1 MASHNPTDTKNNSTY
16 PLKNYFSPLNHAD
29 IENTEHDNGNGN
41 ASTSNAEDLEAYS
54 SAQELF
60 ETDKLLIEGIP
71 INTSEECLKGYIE
84 RISGLAV
91 KNITYSTE
99 CSYSGSATEKS
110 HSSTAGKT
118 DDVQWMKRSKK
129 HRSKL
134 AELVDLL
141 KTDPSKPQR
150 IGIYR
155 VCFEDKFSIGEGC
168 DGTKVYVG
176 LADDGLEVAV
186 KRMSHEK
193 CQQMGINEKKILNC
207 PNVQNEKHIVNYR
220 YCHVPNSETA
230 YLVLDLHEET
240 LYNYVEDPERTVEQ
254 LLKEGPSI
262 IRQIL
267 YGIKALH
274 CCQPEIILHRDL
286 KPWNILVNVE
296 GEMVL
301 TDFGVSKTL
310 QQDADTHK
318 SEFTGTQGWTARESL
333 PQNDDEEDSQIEVR
347 YKKESDIQVLGM
359 ICYYVLTKGKHP
371 YGNPFFRNGKIL
383 IGDYNLRYL
392 HDPCATDLITWM
404 LQHDPEKRPN
414 VHECLKH
421 PYFQQAQENFNF
433 VTYVGD
439 EIEIKENDT
448 KSVVVNKINSLTA
461 FQDWFSKIE
470 DCVMKH
476 MTAHRRKKKYTTNV
490 VDLLRF
496 FRNMATHWPSAKSLT
511 PNVHTTVVTPKE
523 YFEKKFP
530 TLPVELHRIIRQ
542 DDDWK
547 KRENLEKYF

>member
-1 MASHNPTDTKNNSTY
+1 
-16 PLKNYFSPLNHAD
+16 
-29 IENTEHDNGNGN
+29 
-41 ASTSNAEDLEAYS
+41 
-54 SAQELF
+54 
-60 ETDKLLIEGIP
+60 
-71 INTSEECLKGYIE
+71 
-84 RISGLAV
+84 
-91 KNITYSTE
+91 
-99 CSYSGSATEKS
+99 
-110 HSSTAGKT
+110 
-118 DDVQWMKRSKK
+118 MKRSKK

-141 KTDPSKPQR
+141 KTDPLKPTR

-176 LADDGLEVAV
+176 LAEDGLEVAV
-186 KRMSHEK
+186 KRISHEK
-193 CQQMGINEKKILNC
+193 CQQMGNNEKKILNC
-207 PNVQNEKHIVNYR
+207 PNVQNEKHIINYR

-240 LYNYVEDPERTVEQ
+240 LYDYVENPKCPVEQ
-254 LLKEGPSI
+254 LLTEGPSI

-274 CCQPEIILHRDL
+274 NCQPKILHRDL

-310 QQDADTHK
+310 EQDAATHK

-333 PQNDDEEDSQIEVR
+333 PQDDDEDESQIQVR

-359 ICYYVLTKGKHP
+359 VFYHVLTKGKHP
-371 YGNPFFRNGKIL
+371 YGKNYRNSNIFSGKF
-383 IGDYNLRYL
+383 NLKHLY
-392 HDPCATDLITWM
+392 DPCAKDLITWM
-404 LQHDPEKRPN
+404 LQHDPDKRPN

-421 PYFQQAQENFNF
+421 PYLQEAQENFNF

-439 EIEIKENDT
+439 EIEIKKNDT
-448 KSVVVNKINSLTA
+448 TSLVVQKINNLPA
-461 FQDWFSKIE
+461 FQDWLSKIE

-476 MTAHRRKKKYTTNV
+476 MTAHRGRKPYTTSV

-496 FRNMATHWPSAKSLT
+496 CRNMATHWPGAKLLP

-547 KRENLEKYF
+547 DRKNLEKYF

>member
-1 MASHNPTDTKNNSTY
+1 MASHNTADTKNSSTD
-16 PLKNYFSPLNHAD
+16 PLKDYFTSLNHAD
-29 IENTEHDNGNGN
+29 IENTEHDSGGDN
-41 ASTSNAEDLEAYS
+41 ASTSYAEDLKTSQYS
-54 SAQELF
+54 LEQEEELF
-60 ETDKLLIEGIP
+60 ETDKVLIEGIP
-71 INTSEECLKGYIE
+71 INTSKECLKEYIE
-84 RISGLAV
+84 RISGLVV
-91 KNITYSTE
+91 KDIAYSTE
-99 CSYSGSATEKS
+99 CSSATETS
-110 HSSTAGKT
+110 HSSTDGNT
-118 DDVQWMKRSKK
+118 DVQWMKRSKK

-134 AELVDLL
+134 ADLVDLL
-141 KTDPSKPQR
+141 KTNPSKLDR

-155 VCFEDKFSIGEGC
+155 VCFEDKFSIGHGC
-168 DGTKVYVG
+168 DGTNVYVG

-186 KRMSHEK
+186 KRISHEK

-230 YLVLDLHEET
+230 HLVLDLHEET
-240 LYNYVEDPERTVEQ
+240 LYDYVENPERPIEQ

-296 GEMVL
+296 GEMVI

-310 QQDADTHK
+310 QEDVATHK
-318 SEFTGTQGWTARESL
+318 SEFTGTQGWAACESL
-333 PQNDDEEDSQIEVR
+333 PQDDDEDDSQIQVR

-371 YGNPFFRNGKIL
+371 YGKNYRNSNIFSGKF
-383 IGDYNLRYL
+383 NLRHL
-392 HDPCATDLITWM
+392 HDPSATDLITWM
-404 LQHDPEKRPN
+404 LQHDPNKRPN

-448 KSVVVNKINSLTA
+448 KSVVVQKINNLPA
-461 FQDWFSKIE
+461 FKDWLSKIE
-470 DCVMKH
+470 DCVMNH
-476 MTAHRRKKKYTTNV
+476 MTAYRRKKKYTTNV

-496 FRNMATHWPSAKSLT
+496 FRNMATHWPGAKSLP
-511 PNVHTTVVTPKE
+511 PNVITTVVTPKE

-542 DDDWK
+542 DEDWK
-547 KRENLEKYF
+547 KKENLEKYF